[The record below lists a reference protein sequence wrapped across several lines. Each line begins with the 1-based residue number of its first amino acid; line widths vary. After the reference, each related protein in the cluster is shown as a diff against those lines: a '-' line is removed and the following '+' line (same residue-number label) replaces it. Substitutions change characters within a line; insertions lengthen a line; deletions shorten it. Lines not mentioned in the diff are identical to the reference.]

1 MTEGVS
7 RARALIIA
15 PAFFGYE
22 KDIVVEF
29 ERQGYDTTLIDERP
43 SNSPAARAILRLRM
57 SSLGSRIDKYYRRKR
72 AELAGQRF
80 DLVLVVKAEAMPR
93 WFLQSLRQTNPNA
106 RFVFYSYDALSNVKN
121 CLGLLDCFDELFS
134 FDSGDVEARPEFS
147 YLPLFYTSE
156 FAPLPPSEAV
166 HSRRFTLSFVGTL
179 HSERHAFVKS
189 FFADRSGTFAFFYVQ
204 ARWYFAVVKYLTREH
219 SGASWSDVSFE
230 KLSRRQVAEIFRESA
245 AVLDMPRSGQSGL
258 TMRTFEVL
266 ASGSVLVTTNAAITR
281 EPFYDPKRIIVV
293 PGQIPHFV
301 PADVLAELDSI
312 SPPFGPPESFD
323 RYSLESW
330 VKAIVEGPAAVEAAK

>member
-7 RARALIIA
+7 CGRALIIA

-22 KDIVVEF
+22 KDIVLEF

-43 SNSPAARAILRLRM
+43 SNSPAARAVLRLRK
-57 SSLGSRIDKYYRRKR
+57 SSVGGRIDKYYRRKH
-72 AELAGQRF
+72 AELSGQRF
-80 DLVLVVKAEAMPR
+80 DLVLVVKAEAIPR
-93 WFLQSLRQTNPNA
+93 WFLQGLRQENPNA
-106 RFVFYSYDALSNVKN
+106 RFVFYSYDALSNVEN
-121 CLGLLDCFDELFS
+121 CLGVLDCFDELFS
-134 FDSGDVEARPEFS
+134 FDSGDVEARPDFS

-219 SGASWSDVSFE
+219 SGASWSDVSFK
-230 KLSRRQVAEIFRESA
+230 KLSRRQVAEIFRESV

-312 SPPFGPPESFD
+312 SPPAGPPESFD

-330 VKAIVEGPAAVEAAK
+330 VRAIVEGPAAAEAAQ